1 MSDPPRRR
9 SRDPREAAEAAF
21 RAMNAPAP
29 APAGRSGAIPGAR
42 EQVTL
47 RIDSDVL
54 AFFQKDGPGWQ
65 ERIVEALRVAAGTA
79 GGGKSIPIEDLNASN
94 DE

>member
-1 MSDPPRRR
+1 MSEPPRRR
-9 SRDPREAAEAAF
+9 SRDPREAAEAVF
-21 RAMNAPAP
+21 RAPKPAAAPP
-29 APAGRSGAIPGAR
+29 AERRGAVPGAR

-54 AFFQKDGPGWQ
+54 EFFQKDGPGWQ
-65 ERIVEALRVAAGTA
+65 ERIVDALRLAAGTA
-79 GGGKSIPIEDLNASN
+79 GGGKSIPVEDLNASN